1 MSNKLVDMELDEI
14 SLVRKGANQHSVITI
29 AKSLQGEE
37 EEMEDELF
45 FEDGTPVNVD
55 DLAEGDIVFDAEGG
69 AYEITADDEGDDYD
83 DEEDGDEEIGK
94 AFPGTKGLVDA
105 SKRGWKAGTRNRGF
119 QQGVRSGDYT
129 QGAANQA
136 KSGYTRGGGLSGA
149 VRNASMNVSQNRGR
163 YAVGAGGVAGGGA
176 AGGVAAYGYD
186 KHRSN
191 VGKSLREE
199 FSKALTDG
207 DRDEVI
213 SKAFSEI
220 EALQAQAYEAQ
231 EIAKS
236 EQELRVFNEY
246 VSIAKSYDLPF
257 SDEEVAKTMME
268 AEMTLSEESVA
279 IIAKSFELA
288 SSMIADELGFE
299 GIGTDRVAEIN
310 NDLEVIGKSGNIND
324 FVGYLEQNPDA
335 YDAYL
340 AEQNAR

>member
-105 SKRGWKAGTRNRGF
+105 AKRGWKAGTRNRGF

-163 YAVGAGGVAGGGA
+163 YAFGAAGGGA
-176 AGGVAAYGYD
+176 AGGAAYGYD
-186 KHRSN
+186 KNRSN

-213 SKAFSEI
+213 SKAFSEM

-310 NDLEVIGKSGNIND
+310 SDLEVIGKSGDIND

-340 AEQNAR
+340 ADQNAR

>member
-55 DLAEGDIVFDAEGG
+55 DLAEGDIVFDSEGG

-83 DEEDGDEEIGK
+83 EDEGEGEVEK
-94 AFPGTKGLVDA
+94 SA
-105 SKRGWKAGTRNRGF
+105 AGTVIHSLGSRPVFGRNFSTGAKNAYQGF
-119 QQGVRSGDYT
+119 
-129 QGAANQA
+129 
-136 KSGYTRGGGLSGA
+136 KE
-149 VRNASMNVSQNRGR
+149 
-163 YAVGAGGVAGGGA
+163 GAGKYGRKAATKAKNRVKNNPVGYGIGAGVGA
-176 AGGVAAYGYD
+176 AGVGGGVYAANRNKNGV
-186 KHRSN
+186 S
-191 VGKSLREE
+191 KSLREE

-268 AEMTLSEESVA
+268 AEMTLSEEAVA

-288 SSMIADELGFE
+288 SSMISDELGFE

-340 AEQNAR
+340 SEQNAR

>member
-105 SKRGWKAGTRNRGF
+105 SKRGWKAGARNRGF

>member
-83 DEEDGDEEIGK
+83 EDEDEGEVEKSAGTMIHSLGSRPMFGRSFSTSAKNAYQGFKEGAGK
-94 AFPGTKGLVDA
+94 AGRKAATKA
-105 SKRGWKAGTRNRGF
+105 KNRIKNNP
-119 QQGVRSGDYT
+119 V
-129 QGAANQA
+129 
-136 KSGYTRGGGLSGA
+136 GYG
-149 VRNASMNVSQNRGR
+149 
-163 YAVGAGGVAGGGA
+163 VGAGVGAAGIGGGA
-176 AGGVAAYGYD
+176 YALNRNKNGV
-186 KHRSN
+186 S
-191 VGKSLREE
+191 KSLREE

-310 NDLEVIGKSGNIND
+310 SDLEVIGKSGDIND